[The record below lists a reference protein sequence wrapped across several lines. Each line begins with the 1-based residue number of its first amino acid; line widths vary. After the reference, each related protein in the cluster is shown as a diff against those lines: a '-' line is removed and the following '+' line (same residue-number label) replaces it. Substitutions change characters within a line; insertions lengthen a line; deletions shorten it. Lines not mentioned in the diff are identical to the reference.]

1 MTQRARL
8 ITPRGK
14 RIDLSPKVYRQIRRL
29 ITHSARPRSHARV
42 TRAIANTYGKYAGGR
57 SLTQA
62 LLAERAVERAREEK
76 ETGTLP
82 CLKRF
87 QPTFSIVS
95 HCLLS

>member
-14 RIDLSPKVYRQIRRL
+14 RIDLSPEVYRQIRRL

-76 ETGTLP
+76 KLG
-82 CLKRF
+82 RF
-87 QPTFSIVS
+87 RA
-95 HCLLS
+95 